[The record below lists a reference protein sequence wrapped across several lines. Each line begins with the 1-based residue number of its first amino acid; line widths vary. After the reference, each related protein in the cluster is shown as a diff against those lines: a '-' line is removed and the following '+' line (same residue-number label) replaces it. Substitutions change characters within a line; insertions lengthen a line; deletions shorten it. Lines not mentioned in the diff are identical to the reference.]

1 MNKKGKDNAG
11 IPATLDALTIREA
24 VGRLKAIGFNGVTE
38 HFIRKN
44 VIEGRIPH
52 YMNGNRY
59 MITLDDVAGFIAEI
73 KENAPGESGDH
84 E

>member
-1 MNKKGKDNAG
+1 MKKGKENAG
-11 IPATLDALTIREA
+11 IPVELEAVTIREA
-24 VGRLKAIGFNGVTE
+24 VRRLKAIGCDGITE

-44 VIEGRIPH
+44 VSEGRIPH
-52 YMNGNRY
+52 YKNGNRA